1 MVETPSAL
9 PVRKKKLEDEGTRF
23 EHLGD
28 FQDYIGTGLFVMT
41 NLVKTNNHPDYR
53 LRKMQLETVLRTI
66 NEYQESLALDKN
78 GRNYAGQRFDQNRLI
93 DANQPTKEI
102 LAAIRA
108 EINAKP
114 KVTVNKKKED
124 DEKGL
129 SSV

>member
-28 FQDYIGTGLFVMT
+28 FQEHIATGILAMT
-41 NLVKTNNHPDYR
+41 NVVKTYNNPANQS
-53 LRKMQLETVLRTI
+53 RKEQLETVLRFI
-66 NEYQESLALDKN
+66 AAYQESLALDKD
-78 GRNYAGQRFDQNRLI
+78 GRNYAGQRFDMNRLI
-93 DANQPTKEI
+93 DANVPTKEI

-108 EINAKP
+108 EVKAKP
-114 KVTVNKKKED
+114 KVAVDKKKED
-124 DEKGL
+124 DEEGL